1 MTHSTNLSSEVRN
14 AVDKFHRHIYSNPTL
29 FSKFVSDNEERCL
42 LFSLY
47 ALRDDAN
54 QKVLEVTK
62 DSIVD
67 LRSCLEK
74 EEINLLSDNYLALL
88 EDFKPYYQGIRDSI
102 PEEILTLCSSLVSVS
117 SIHRVYLPYA
127 GAGDFLEIVSQGAG
141 SMGFEQNP
149 LLWGLC
155 QIRQQMLGI
164 AGNISLSDPLNVQDK
179 YDRIFTSIRNI
190 TKWYASNDD
199 VQGIV
204 NHLTDIATNHL
215 AEKGKMFCVLPS
227 CFCYEMKFWY
237 QLRKSIVDNK
247 LSAMIISLP
256 EELYP
261 SFFSKWSPWILVI
274 ENDYQGHIV
283 LIDASEEYFLDYDS
297 KSLYS
302 FVEEGKL
309 KVDVLLETITSK
321 DEKFV
326 WVGSVDTLDNH
337 LSFSPYQ
344 YLPIIPDYELTKGEV
359 AISIDSFIESVNGEP
374 GNRDCDYPMLSSS
387 LLSKNY
393 LNCDIYVQDINKKE
407 IEEDVFELF
416 SGRTL
421 GHIITEDCLVA
432 NYRNKEMKVARIHG
446 VSKTTPLALPCSM
459 FAFKLRKSPK
469 VTSSKGGKGATKP
482 CKANEIITEDY
493 LLRSLT
499 STIVLKQAKA
509 WSHDSVQQTKKI
521 LECKIFVPSI
531 EVQVQ
536 RCKEDATS
544 SLKAADLRI
553 QKAYDEYRKDVRMK
567 KHAIGQ
573 TVFNLKNWW
582 DNLNLARQ
590 KGNGVVSDADT
601 IGVTHKITVD
611 EIYRNLDITMSKLS
625 TQLSKFD
632 SGYGLSR
639 EEFALPTFLEQYI
652 AEHRSPI
659 FTFEYDTNAYLQK
672 SVEENEKANDTNVDK
687 QPSITFS
694 KEALTMVLNNIVSNA
709 CTHGFQGRPNEQN
722 KIKLAI
728 QSQGTDYILIVA
740 NNGAPLKDDFQ
751 KEDVFVYGQ
760 TSGETQEHYGIGGYE
775 IKRLMNEFEGDVELF
790 ANSESEYS
798 VAYKLIFHN
807 THLTND

>member
-1 MTHSTNLSSEVRN
+1 
-14 AVDKFHRHIYSNPTL
+14 
-29 FSKFVSDNEERCL
+29 
-42 LFSLY
+42 
-47 ALRDDAN
+47 
-54 QKVLEVTK
+54 
-62 DSIVD
+62 
-67 LRSCLEK
+67 
-74 EEINLLSDNYLALL
+74 
-88 EDFKPYYQGIRDSI
+88 
-102 PEEILTLCSSLVSVS
+102 
-117 SIHRVYLPYA
+117 
-127 GAGDFLEIVSQGAG
+127 
-141 SMGFEQNP
+141 
-149 LLWGLC
+149 
-155 QIRQQMLGI
+155 
-164 AGNISLSDPLNVQDK
+164 
-179 YDRIFTSIRNI
+179 
-190 TKWYASNDD
+190 
-199 VQGIV
+199 
-204 NHLTDIATNHL
+204 
-215 AEKGKMFCVLPS
+215 
-227 CFCYEMKFWY
+227 
-237 QLRKSIVDNK
+237 
-247 LSAMIISLP
+247 
-256 EELYP
+256 
-261 SFFSKWSPWILVI
+261 
-274 ENDYQGHIV
+274 
-283 LIDASEEYFLDYDS
+283 
-297 KSLYS
+297 
-302 FVEEGKL
+302 
-309 KVDVLLETITSK
+309 
-321 DEKFV
+321 
-326 WVGSVDTLDNH
+326 
-337 LSFSPYQ
+337 
-344 YLPIIPDYELTKGEV
+344 
-359 AISIDSFIESVNGEP
+359 
-374 GNRDCDYPMLSSS
+374 
-387 LLSKNY
+387 
-393 LNCDIYVQDINKKE
+393 
-407 IEEDVFELF
+407 
-416 SGRTL
+416 
-421 GHIITEDCLVA
+421 
-432 NYRNKEMKVARIHG
+432 
-446 VSKTTPLALPCSM
+446 
-459 FAFKLRKSPK
+459 
-469 VTSSKGGKGATKP
+469 
-482 CKANEIITEDY
+482 
-493 LLRSLT
+493 
-499 STIVLKQAKA
+499 
-509 WSHDSVQQTKKI
+509 
-521 LECKIFVPSI
+521 
-531 EVQVQ
+531 
-536 RCKEDATS
+536 
-544 SLKAADLRI
+544 
-553 QKAYDEYRKDVRMK
+553 MK

>member
-14 AVDKFHRHIYSNPTL
+14 AVAKFRKHVYANPTS
-29 FSKFVSDNEERCL
+29 FSRYVSDNPERCL
-42 LFSLY
+42 LSSIY

-54 QKVLEVTK
+54 QKVLEVIK

-67 LRSCLEK
+67 LHSCLEK
-74 EEINLLSDNYLALL
+74 EEINLLSDNYPALM
-88 EDFKPYYQGIRDSI
+88 EDFILFKLPYCWMTENEEELLFDSLI
-102 PEEILTLCSSLVSVS
+102 EKVNTKIVEEIDCRVLSLT
-117 SIHRVYLPYA
+117 
-127 GAGDFLEIVSQGAG
+127 D
-141 SMGFEQNP
+141 
-149 LLWGLC
+149 
-155 QIRQQMLGI
+155 
-164 AGNISLSDPLNVQDK
+164 LSD
-179 YDRIFTSIRNI
+179 
-190 TKWYASNDD
+190 
-199 VQGIV
+199 
-204 NHLTDIATNHL
+204 
-215 AEKGKMFCVLPS
+215 
-227 CFCYEMKFWY
+227 
-237 QLRKSIVDNK
+237 
-247 LSAMIISLP
+247 
-256 EELYP
+256 
-261 SFFSKWSPWILVI
+261 
-274 ENDYQGHIV
+274 
-283 LIDASEEYFLDYDS
+283 
-297 KSLYS
+297 
-302 FVEEGKL
+302 
-309 KVDVLLETITSK
+309 
-321 DEKFV
+321 
-326 WVGSVDTLDNH
+326 
-337 LSFSPYQ
+337 
-344 YLPIIPDYELTKGEV
+344 
-359 AISIDSFIESVNGEP
+359 
-374 GNRDCDYPMLSSS
+374 
-387 LLSKNY
+387 NY
-393 LNCDIYVQDINKKE
+393 LNCDIDAQSLPKKKG
-407 IEEDVFELF
+407 I
-416 SGRTL
+416 GRK
-421 GHIITEDCLVA
+421 IITEDCLVMSFWGGIV
-432 NYRNKEMKVARIHG
+432 YVGRVHG
-446 VSKTTPLALPCSM
+446 VTTENPLVLGFCVHAFRMRETEKTYSLTGNEISSN
-459 FAFKLRKSPK
+459 RK
-469 VTSSKGGKGATKP
+469 VSS
-482 CKANEIITEDY
+482 IITEDY
-493 LLRSLT
+493 LLRSLVEAK
-499 STIVLKQAKA
+499 SQLKELPQVRVIPLLGSLLLSPAAFDAIIKVRCSVPNLTEQFKRYKA
-509 WSHDSVQQTKKI
+509 DV
-521 LECKIFVPSI
+521 V
-531 EVQVQ
+531 
-536 RCKEDATS
+536 D

-728 QSQGTDYILIVA
+728 QAQGTDYILIVA